1 VTDERDT
8 ERARLLDEG
17 NRLIATLRAKDTDPA
32 VAREARDRRD
42 ALLDRYLE
50 LLSEVTVARSPDS
63 ATLVRWRIDTVG
75 LDGWYWRYET
85 AAVDDPDPMPA
96 GWLAMNGAMR
106 LVEPVEINPELV
118 VPGPGMPYVVPR
130 LLRAPGVRAV
140 IAQVAVGRH
149 TGWPI
154 TYFGPRPL
162 DTPLVNTWGRAEH
175 YVYDADGTWLGW
187 SDNLERVSDYD
198 FELADWLR
206 SGKLLWIAPGDDSG
220 TLREGVDGCP
230 YLDLPGP
237 RKIAR
242 IEDGKVSYGLVP

>member
-1 VTDERDT
+1 MTDER
-8 ERARLLDEG
+8 ALLLKEG
-17 NRLIATLRAKDTDPA
+17 NRLIATLRAEDTDPSTA
-32 VAREARDRRD
+32 DAARDRRH
-42 ALLDRYLE
+42 ALLERYLE
-50 LLSEVTVARSPDS
+50 LLPEATVARSPD
-63 ATLVRWRIDTVG
+63 TGELVRWRIDTAG

-85 AAVDDPDPMPA
+85 AAFNDPDPMPA

-106 LVEPVEINPELV
+106 LVEPVEVTPDPV
-118 VPGPGMPYVVPR
+118 VPGPGVPYVVPR
-130 LLRAPGVRAV
+130 ILSVPGIRAV

-154 TYFGPRPL
+154 TYFGPRPP
-162 DTPLVNTWGRAEH
+162 DTPLVNTWGRAEY
-175 YVYDADGTWLGW
+175 YVYDEDGTWLGW

-198 FELADWLR
+198 FELSDWLR
-206 SGKLLWIAPGDDSG
+206 SGKLLWIAPGDDSA

-242 IEDGKVSYGLVP
+242 IEDGTVSYGLVP